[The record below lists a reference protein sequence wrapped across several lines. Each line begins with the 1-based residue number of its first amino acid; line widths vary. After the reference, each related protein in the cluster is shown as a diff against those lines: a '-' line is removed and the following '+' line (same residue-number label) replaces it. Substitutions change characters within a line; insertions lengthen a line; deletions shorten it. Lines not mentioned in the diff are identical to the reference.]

1 MSVIDRDGS
10 SEDAHGD
17 GRWELWFAIAS
28 GVAYLSGLLTEFGLG
43 APGAV
48 FVGLY
53 LLAYFFG
60 GFFTVRGA
68 WQSVRRGRFEVD
80 FLMIVAAVRAATVG
94 KLAEGAVLLFL
105 FSIGHALE
113 EFAMARATRSIEAL
127 AANPNAKVPACSVRD
142 MGPLG

>member
-1 MSVIDRDGS
+1 MSDGDRTVS
-10 SEDAHGD
+10 NEDAHGD

-28 GVAYLSGLLTEFGLG
+28 GVTYVAGLVSEFGLR
-43 APGAV
+43 APEAV
-48 FVGLY
+48 FLGLY
-53 LLAYFFG
+53 LLTYFFG

-80 FLMIVAAVRAATVG
+80 FLMIVAAVGAAAVG

-113 EFAMARATRSIEAL
+113 EFAMARATRS
-127 AANPNAKVPACSVRD
+127 
-142 MGPLG
+142 